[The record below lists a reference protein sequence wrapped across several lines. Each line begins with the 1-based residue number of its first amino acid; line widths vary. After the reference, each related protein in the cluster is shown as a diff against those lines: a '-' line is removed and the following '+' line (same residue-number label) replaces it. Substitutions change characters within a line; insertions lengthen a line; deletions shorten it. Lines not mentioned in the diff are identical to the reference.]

1 VHKLIVYSAS
11 VIKTFQFRIKDAKAR
26 KHLSRLSGT
35 VNYVWNYCNATS
47 KKAWE
52 RDRTWV
58 SHFDLIK
65 LMAGSSKDL
74 SIHSD
79 SQGAIAGE
87 FVARRNKRKRP
98 CLRWRTAKKNLG
110 WIPFAG
116 RSIKLNGNIVTLQKK
131 KYSFWKSRDIEGT
144 IRAGSFSQNSKGNWF
159 VNLNCEVGAVKPLVS
174 KDAVGIDLGLKT
186 TATLSNG
193 EKIEN
198 PKILQKYADKLAMA
212 QRAHK
217 KKLVTAI
224 HNKIKNVRKDFLHK
238 ETTKLVRRFGLIRVG
253 DVSSLK
259 LVKTKMAKSVLDA
272 GWGAF
277 KTMLGYKAIAL
288 GIDFKVVNE
297 AYSTVTCSNCF
308 AKSGPSGLSA
318 LGVRE
323 FVCSACGSVHDR
335 DVNSAN
341 NILRL
346 ERQTL

>member
-1 VHKLIVYSAS
+1 MV
-11 VIKTFQFRIKDAKAR
+11 KTYQFRIKDAKAR
-26 KHLSRLSGT
+26 KHLKRLSGT

-52 RDRTWV
+52 RDRTWL
-58 SHFDLIK
+58 SHFDLNR
-65 LMAGSSKDL
+65 LMFGSSKDL
-74 SIHSD
+74 KIHSD
-79 SQGAIAGE
+79 CESSIAAE
-87 FVARRNKRKRP
+87 FVAARNKRKRP
-98 CLRWRTAKKNLG
+98 ILRWRTAKKNLG

-116 RSIKLNGNIVTLQKK
+116 RSIKYDGKTICLQKK
-131 KYSFWKSRDIEGT
+131 KYKFWKSREIEGR
-144 IRAGSFSQNSKGNWF
+144 IRAGSFSQNAKGQWF
-159 VNLNCEVGAVKPLVS
+159 INLNCEVETVQPLIS
-174 KDAVGIDLGLKT
+174 KESVGIDLGLKT
-186 TATLSNG
+186 LATLSNG

-198 PKILQKYADKLAMA
+198 PRVLNQYHKELAMA

-217 KKLVTAI
+217 KKRIKAI
-224 HNKIKNVRKDFLHK
+224 QNKIKNVRKDFLHK

-253 DVSSLK
+253 DVSSSK
-259 LVKTKMAKSVLDA
+259 LAKTKMAKSVLDA

-277 KTMLGYKAIAL
+277 KIMLGYKAIAL
-288 GIDFKVVNE
+288 GVDFKVVKE

-308 AKSGPSGLSA
+308 ARSGPSGLSA

-323 FVCSACGSVHDR
+323 FVCNACGQLHDR